1 MLEEKM
7 ERAVI
12 GEALVAKCEV
22 DFLKLEEVIPE
33 AKHEIIVLVE
43 EENQSQNNLKT
54 WKRQVDCHF
63 GLNLLFI
70 LVCMKPMKTQCTYWS
85 NIVDFVFG
93 VFIVLMLPLLP
104 ITILTILFLLKRAF
118 EGQQQL
124 FYMWASFASRLDAYI
139 VGDFVK
145 KMMPW
150 RSLQWTWGLTIH
162 GRRWRC
168 LLLKQLQY
176 QFI

>member
-1 MLEEKM
+1 
-7 ERAVI
+7 
-12 GEALVAKCEV
+12 
-22 DFLKLEEVIPE
+22 
-33 AKHEIIVLVE
+33 
-43 EENQSQNNLKT
+43 
-54 WKRQVDCHF
+54 
-63 GLNLLFI
+63 
-70 LVCMKPMKTQCTYWS
+70 MKPMKTQCTYWS

-145 KMMPW
+145 KMMP
-150 RSLQWTWGLTIH
+150 
-162 GRRWRC
+162 
-168 LLLKQLQY
+168 
-176 QFI
+176 